1 MKTTIDKMW
10 FTTDNAMEYL
20 GVSRRWLE
28 RARTSAKLHYYKVG
42 GTVFYAKHDLDRMV
56 DKNKVI

>member
-1 MKTTIDKMW
+1 MMEKIWYTTPD
-10 FTTDNAMEYL
+10 AMLYL

-42 GTVFYAKHDLDRMV
+42 GTVFYAKHDLDRLVM
-56 DKNKVI
+56 KNKVS

>member
-1 MKTTIDKMW
+1 MKTAVDKTW

-28 RARTSAKLHYYKVG
+28 RARQNAKLKFYKVG
-42 GTVFYAKHDLDRMV
+42 GTIFYSKHDLDRMIE
-56 DKNKVI
+56 KNRII

>member
-1 MKTTIDKMW
+1 MKTAVDKTW

-28 RARTSAKLHYYKVG
+28 RARQSAKLKFYKVG
-42 GTVFYAKHDLDRMV
+42 GTIFYAKHDLDRMIER
-56 DKNKVI
+56 NRII

>member
-1 MKTTIDKMW
+1 MKTTIDKTW

-28 RARTSAKLHYYKVG
+28 RARQNAKLKFYKVG
-42 GTVFYAKHDLDRMV
+42 GTVFYAKHDFDRMIER
-56 DKNKVI
+56 NRII

>member
-1 MKTTIDKMW
+1 MKMAVDKTW

-28 RARTSAKLHYYKVG
+28 RARQNARLKFYKVG
-42 GTVFYAKHDLDRMV
+42 GTIFYAKHDLDRMIER
-56 DKNKVI
+56 NRII

>member
-1 MKTTIDKMW
+1 MDKIWYTTPD
-10 FTTDNAMEYL
+10 AMLYL

-42 GTVFYAKHDLDRMV
+42 GTVFYSRRDLDRLIER
-56 DKNKVI
+56 NKVT